1 MATASYATP
10 STLTGLFKEVYG
22 DEVNNLIPDASKLQK
37 MIPFVSRDKELGNI
51 YHQPVILSHEHG
63 IAYADYQDGAFALS
77 EHISMNMADAQI
89 RGSQMCLRSALS
101 YDAAARASN
110 SKKAFVKGTELLIEN
125 MIQSVS
131 KRLEIALIYGGV
143 GIATLTKTET
153 VQSSGDV
160 SVTNGVITGS
170 YVVATVSAASWALGI
185 WAGMENARVKVYDS
199 TDTLV
204 SSSVECI
211 VANIDLEARTM
222 RLYST
227 AAGAAAIASRTSGTD
242 KLYFSGACG
251 KEMKGLDAIIT
262 ATTQNYFNIDPAKY
276 SLWKGNSVTVSGQLT
291 MGKVLNAVSKAVLRG
306 LDEKAV
312 CLLNPDTWSNLN
324 VDQAALRKYD
334 GSFGKEAKN
343 GFESIK
349 YFGQNGEIEL
359 VPHNIVK
366 AGEAFIFPPKRCKR
380 IGAQEVSFK
389 TPGREDEIF
398 LHLANNAGFEL
409 RVYTD
414 QALFIEAPAKC
425 VKISGF
431 TNV

>member
-1 MATASYATP
+1 MASTYATP

-51 YHQPVILSHEHG
+51 YHQPVILTQEHG

-77 EHISMNMADAQI
+77 DHISMNMADAQI

-143 GIATLTKTET
+143 GIATVDT
-153 VQSSGDV
+153 SAASGTTGADDY
-160 SVTNGVITGS
+160 VT
-170 YVVATVSAASWALGI
+170 ATCSAASWALGI
-185 WAGMENARVKVYDS
+185 FAGLENARVNVYTGSSKVGTNYKV
-199 TDTLV
+199 DT
-204 SSSVECI
+204 
-211 VANIDLEARTM
+211 IDLEARTFK
-222 RLYST
+222 LKPAVAST
-227 AAGAAAIASRTSGTD
+227 DNVATIASKSAHTIYFAGA
-242 KLYFSGACG
+242 YG

-262 ATTQNYFNIDPAKY
+262 NTGSLFNIDASVY

-291 MGKVLNAVSKAVLRG
+291 MGKVLSSVSKAVLRG

-312 CLLNPDTWSNLN
+312 CLLNPDAWANLN

-349 YFGQNGEIEL
+349 FFGQNGEIEL

-380 IGAQEVSFK
+380 IGAQEISFR

-414 QALFIEAPAKC
+414 QALFVEAPAKC

-431 TNV
+431 ANV

>member
-1 MATASYATP
+1 MSSTYTTP

-37 MIPFVSRDKELGNI
+37 IIPFVSRDKELGNI
-51 YHQPVILSHEHG
+51 YHQPVILTQEHG
-63 IAYADYQDGAFALS
+63 IAYASYQDGAFALS
-77 EHISMNMADAQI
+77 DHISMNMADAQV

-125 MIQSVS
+125 MIASVS
-131 KRLEIALIYGGV
+131 KRLEIALIYGGT
-143 GIATLTKTET
+143 GLATIDT
-153 VQSSGDV
+153 SAASGTTGATDY
-160 SVTNGVITGS
+160 VTC
-170 YVVATVSAASWALGI
+170 TVSAATWALGI
-185 WAGMENARVKVYDS
+185 FAGLENARVNVYTGSSKVGTDYKVS
-199 TDTLV
+199 T
-204 SSSVECI
+204 
-211 VANIDLEARTM
+211 IDLEARTFKLM
-222 RLYST
+222 P
-227 AAGAAAIASRTSGTD
+227 AVAGADNVSTIASKSAHTV
-242 KLYFSGACG
+242 YFAGAYG
-251 KEMKGLDAIIT
+251 KEMAGLDAIIT
-262 ATTQNYFNIDPAKY
+262 NTGSLFNIDASVY
-276 SLWKGNSVTVSGQLT
+276 SLWKGNSVTVTGQLS
-291 MGKVLNAVSKAVLRG
+291 MGKILNSISKAVLRG

-312 CLLNPDTWSNLN
+312 CLLNPDSWSNLN

-334 GSFGKEAKN
+334 SSFGSEAKN
-343 GFESIK
+343 GFETIK

-359 VPHNIVK
+359 IPHNVVK